1 MTDLQI
7 AVKNLSGGKNECF
20 LVGDAQYPT
29 IMVPFEKTTMSVN
42 QSDGSL
48 LDVLHPAFTVN
59 DNEVD
64 RFYMGKYLGIVKDG
78 YGLSLP
84 FQDPKVY
91 VNFDQAK
98 ACCEANGDGHHL
110 ATIAEYAHIAEQC
123 RLSGF
128 YPSGNNAY
136 GKDYAK
142 QYETG
147 TVTYTYTSG
156 ETEYN
161 GRTATGS
168 GPKTWNH
175 DGTANGVCDLNGNV
189 YEWQSGYRTVDG
201 EIQILENNNAAKN
214 LSGIV
219 SNQTSTS
226 VEWKAIMPDG
236 TLVSPGTT
244 GTLKWDYLTAGV
256 TTSGSYGLNT
266 VFSNPAADTNAY
278 GSVSFASLNAFPG
291 VDIPNILKMLGLMPN
306 DPGGNYGADYNYMR
320 NTGERLASRGGNWIY
335 TSRAGVFC
343 SCGGYPRSDSDLRHR
358 VSSSFSNL
366 IGHVI
371 TCAFYKNK
379 RKLWKN

>member
-189 YEWQSGYRTVDG
+189 YEWQGGYRTVDG
-201 EIQILENNNAAKN
+201 EIQILTNNNAAKN
-214 LSGIV
+214 IGGATADQS
-219 SNQTSTS
+219 STS

-236 TLVSPGTT
+236 TLTTPGTT
-244 GTLKWDYLTAGV
+244 GTLKWDYTTAGV
-256 TTSGSYGLNT
+256 TTSGGFRLNT
-266 VFSNPAADTNAY
+266 TLENPVADATPY
-278 GSVSFASLNAFPG
+278 GSNSFASLTAADG
-291 VDIPNILKMLGLMPN
+291 VTIPNILKMLGIMPN
-306 DPGGNYGADYNYMR
+306 EPGGDYGSDSVYTR
-320 NTGERLASRGGNWIY
+320 NVGERLAYCGGSWFY
-335 TSRAGVFC
+335 SSFAGVWVRF
-343 SCGGYPRSDSDLRHR
+343 GGSTRSI
-358 VSSSFSNL
+358 SSSSVGL
-366 IGHVI
+366 RP
-371 TCAFYKNK
+371 AFIEQA
-379 RKLWKN
+379 